1 MKMKKLFSL
10 SLATAVLVAAAL
22 APVSVDLET
31 GEVSTA
37 VAACQDDEGP
47 DCMPKYQWRCTGFV
61 NECNM
66 RFKVCRDGG
75 PTFPP
80 DPECGDPPG

>member
-1 MKMKKLFSL
+1 MGSTPTGIRLLRLIRNFTF
-10 SLATAVLVAAAL
+10 AAVFMAASF
-22 APVSVDLET
+22 APVSVDLQT

-37 VAACQDDEGP
+37 VAECQEGP
-47 DCMPKYQWRCTGFV
+47 DCMPKYKWRCVGYP

-66 RFKVCRDGG
+66 RFEVCRKGG

-80 DPECGDPPG
+80 EKT